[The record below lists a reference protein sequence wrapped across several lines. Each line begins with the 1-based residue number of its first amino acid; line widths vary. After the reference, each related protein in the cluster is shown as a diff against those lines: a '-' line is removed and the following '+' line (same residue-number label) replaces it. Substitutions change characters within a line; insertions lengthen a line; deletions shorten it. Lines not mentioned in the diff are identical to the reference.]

1 MDLLDRLAVTIG
13 ATRPD
18 DRDALVR
25 GDLLDTATRA
35 GLRCAALLIQIATTP
50 AQWEAI
56 AADFRSAGMR
66 WGSHVPGLS
75 DAHDAAEA
83 LARGCLDRAL
93 AHLAASC
100 GMSPEEWMR
109 VTRVEQGR

>member
-1 MDLLDRLAVTIG
+1 MHE
-13 ATRPD
+13 
-18 DRDALVR
+18 DAEQLVR
-25 GDLLDTATRA
+25 FDLLDTATRA
-35 GLRCAALLIQIATTP
+35 GLRCAALLIPTATTP

-83 LARGCLDRAL
+83 LARGRLDRAL
-93 AHLAASC
+93 AHLADSC
-100 GMSPEEWMR
+100 GTTPEVWLAT
-109 VTRVEQGR
+109 TREEARARA